1 MKISTPFLG
10 VLVALIVGLLVHV
23 ARTASN
29 EVISI
34 VFGCIMIVPVGIMG
48 MKYRQ
53 QQLRDER
60 LQMNGLNHY
69 REHVHH
75 RKVIKKTS

>member
-10 VLVALIVGLLVHV
+10 VLVALVAGLLIHV
-23 ARTASN
+23 VRTASS

-34 VFGCIMIVPVGIMG
+34 VFGCIMIIPVGYLGVM
-48 MKYRQ
+48 YRRQ
-53 QQLRDER
+53 SVRDEQLR
-60 LQMNGLNHY
+60 MNGLNHY

-75 RKVIKKTS
+75 RKVIRKTS

>member
-10 VLVALIVGLLVHV
+10 VLVALVVACLVHV
-23 ARTASN
+23 TRTASS

-34 VFGCIMIVPVGIMG
+34 MYGTIMIIPVGLLG
-48 MKYRQ
+48 VKYRQ
-53 QQLRDER
+53 QQVRDEQLR
-60 LQMNGLNHY
+60 MKGLNHY

-75 RKVIKKTS
+75 RKVIRKTS